1 MHTGSLND
9 PNQKPA
15 VKFNEQAYLMLNWSD
30 FVEQSKS
37 QNLRFTQFAQID
49 HDEPAELN
57 NILFKK
63 QPKYDILLNIK
74 SVQMSYF
81 VPTIRLFK
89 EFVNSSNQVT
99 KLIELPLTEGFQQY
113 DFDSIFTNSAGR
125 GGGVGVTSFTWSSIG
140 TNMGNKYSFG
150 AELELFFDNIEEIT
164 KERYVGNDQI
174 SFADL
179 LIQQKKKNS
188 AGEYNPD
195 YYRVKAIVGW
205 SVKKEAKQ
213 FLPAELIEEMKDTN
227 IILYLGLH
235 SHEIDIT
242 NQSNVILKLKFIAY
256 LEALMDSPTVSNV
269 FYLKN
274 SVLQQEKDKNETEIL
289 RLEQEIKENPDSSE
303 AQKERLN
310 SIKETLELSEAAD
323 RTRIYERILNS
334 IRNRGFVRYVEA
346 DEDDLQTFSSKISE
360 KLTDIQKVEEYNK
373 KIEQIKQKNKQKIL
387 NSKQFPSSTSAK
399 IEVAR
404 TKEDVKNIFEKTIK
418 DYDEELSKKVV
429 KKTEKTKI
437 IPYFYLGDLFE
448 AVLEELYNPQNQKSD
463 FLSKQ
468 VKVMLGPITFY
479 DYGKLVDGNNG
490 GINNK
495 SRTIKS
501 NEQNKEKNVK
511 IFSGTKSIINIAD
524 IPISLSAYTSW
535 FLKKIVDPGVTNM
548 NFRDFC
554 NLILNDLVIRS
565 LGVETY
571 SFAPRQKVSLVYKTK
586 TLRKNLNRFVSQGTS
601 AAPFSEAQQQAVT
614 SVGGGFRYQ
623 ALSFKDNIFYDNA
636 DTVDKEEETESFM
649 FIYGVQNNSWN
660 LLSDYSSDIAKN
672 IRHLYYGN
680 ENGLIKN
687 VKFSRQD
694 NPLIRSHNMKIAST
708 SNSDKSIIL
717 REVYNANVEM
727 MGNSIFEIGEL
738 VYLSPTLFGSSVKT
752 GNISDREQFAKD
764 LGLGGYFTILKI
776 NCSLKDGEY
785 NTSLDL
791 RWNAKGDGKLN
802 DMSDG
807 TNSDKVDSGVKI
819 I

>member
-1 MHTGSLND
+1 VAPVDNSNK
-9 PNQKPA
+9 KPA

-30 FVEQSKS
+30 FVEESKN
-37 QNLRFTQFAQID
+37 QNSRFTQFAQID

-89 EFVNSSNQVT
+89 EYVNSANQVT
-99 KLIELPLTEGFQQY
+99 KLIELPLSEGFQQY
-113 DFDSIFTNSAGR
+113 DFESMLRNSAGR
-125 GGGVGVTSFTWSSIG
+125 GGGVGVTSFNWSSIG

-150 AELELFFDNIEEIT
+150 AELEMFFDNIEEIT
-164 KERYVGNDQI
+164 KERYVGNDVI
-174 SFADL
+174 SFSDL

-213 FLPAELIEEMKDTN
+213 FLPIELIEEMKDTN

-235 SHEIDIT
+235 SHELEIT
-242 NQSNVILKLKFIAY
+242 NESNVILKLKFIAY

-269 FYLKN
+269 FYLQN
-274 SVLQQEKDKNETEIL
+274 SVLQKQKEKNETEIL
-289 RLEQEIKENPDSSE
+289 RLQQQIKENPDSSDAE
-303 AQKERLN
+303 KEELKD
-310 SIKETLELSEAAD
+310 IEQTLELAESAD
-323 RTRIYERILNS
+323 RTIIYQRILNY
-334 IRNRGFVRYVEA
+334 IRNRGFVRYIEA
-346 DEDDLQTFSSKISE
+346 NEDDMQTFSSITSG
-360 KLTDIQKVEEYNK
+360 KLTDAQKVEEYNK
-373 KIEQIKQKNKQKIL
+373 KIEEIKQKNKQKIS
-387 NSKQFPSSTSAK
+387 NSNQFPKSVSATVQIAK
-399 IEVAR
+399 S
-404 TKEDVKNIFEKTIK
+404 KEEVKNIFEKTIK
-418 DYDEELSKKVV
+418 DYDQELSKKVS
-429 KKTEKTKI
+429 KKDEKTKI

-448 AVLEELYNPQNQKSD
+448 AVLEGLYNPQNQKSD
-463 FLSKQ
+463 FLSKM

-490 GINNK
+490 GVNNK
-495 SRTIKS
+495 SSVLKS
-501 NEQNKEKNVK
+501 NDENKEKNIK
-511 IFSGTKSIINIAD
+511 TFSGKKSIVNIAD
-524 IPISLSAYTSW
+524 IPISLSVYTSW

-565 LGVETY
+565 LGAETY

-586 TLRKNLNRFVSQGTS
+586 TLRKNTNRFVSQGTS
-601 AAPFSEAQQQAVT
+601 AASFSEVQQKATV

-623 ALSFKDNIFYDNA
+623 AASFKQNPFYDNA

-649 FIYGVQNNSWN
+649 FIYGMQNNSWN
-660 LLSDYSSDIAKN
+660 LLSDYSSDIAKG

-680 ENGLIKN
+680 ENGLIKE
-687 VKFSRQD
+687 VKFNRQD

-727 MGNSIFEIGEL
+727 MGSSIFEIGEL

-752 GNISDREQFAKD
+752 GNISDREKFAKD
-764 LGLGGYFTILKI
+764 LGIGGYFTILKI
-776 NCSLKDGEY
+776 NCSLKDGQY

-807 TNSDKVDSGVKI
+807 TNSNKTDIGVKI

>member
-1 MHTGSLND
+1 MTTGSLND

-63 QPKYDILLNIK
+63 QTKYDILLNIK

-89 EFVNSSNQVT
+89 EFVNSSNQIT
-99 KLIELPLTEGFQQY
+99 KLIELPLSEGFQQY
-113 DFDSIFTNSAGR
+113 DFDSILKNSAGR
-125 GGGVGVTSFTWSSIG
+125 GGGVGVTSFNWTTIG
-140 TNMGNKYSFG
+140 SNMGNKYSFG

-164 KERYVGNDQI
+164 KQRYVGSEEI

-188 AGEYNPD
+188 EGQYNPD

-205 SVKKEAKQ
+205 SVKREAKQ
-213 FLPAELIEEMKDTN
+213 FLPVELIEEMKDTN

-235 SHEIDIT
+235 SHEIEIT
-242 NQSNVILKLKFIAY
+242 SESTVILKLKFIAY
-256 LEALMDSPTVSNV
+256 LEALMDSPTISNV
-269 FYLKN
+269 FYLEN
-274 SVLQQEKDKNETEIL
+274 SVLQKEKQKNETEIL
-289 RLEQEIKENPDSSE
+289 RLQQEIKENPDSSDAE
-303 AQKERLN
+303 KQQLKDIEQ
-310 SIKETLELSEAAD
+310 TLELSENAD
-323 RTRIYERILNS
+323 RTRIYERILNY
-334 IRNRGFVRYVEA
+334 IRNRGFIKYIEA
-346 DEDDLQTFSSKISE
+346 NEDDLQTFSSITSE
-360 KLTDIQKVEEYNK
+360 KLTDIQKVQEYNK
-373 KIEQIKQKNKQKIL
+373 KIEEIKQKNKQKIS
-387 NSKQFPSSTSAK
+387 NSDQFPSSLSAK
-399 IEVAR
+399 IEIAR
-404 TKEDVKNIFEKTIK
+404 TNEDIKNIFEKTIK
-418 DYDEELSKKVV
+418 DYDEELSKKIV

-448 AVLEELYNPQNQKSD
+448 AVLEGLYNPVGQKTD

-479 DYGKLVDGNNG
+479 DYGKLVDGNSG

-495 SRTIKS
+495 SNVLKS
-501 NEQNKEKNVK
+501 SDQNKQKNVK
-511 IFSGTKSIINIAD
+511 VFSGTKSVVNIAD

-535 FLKKIVDPGVTNM
+535 FLKKIVDPGVINR

-554 NLILNDLVIRS
+554 NDILNDLVIRS

-586 TLRKNLNRFVSQGTS
+586 TLRKNSNRFVSQGTS
-601 AAPFSEAQQQAVT
+601 AASFSQAQQQAVT

-623 ALSFKDNIFYDNA
+623 ALSFKQNPFHDNA

-649 FIYGVQNNSWN
+649 FIYGMQNNSWN
-660 LLSDYSSDIAKN
+660 LLSDYSSDIEKG

-680 ENGLIKN
+680 ERGLIKS
-687 VKFSRQD
+687 VKFTRQD
-694 NPLIRSHNMKIAST
+694 NPLIRSHNMKLAST
-708 SNSDKSIIL
+708 SNADKSIIL

-727 MGNSIFEIGEL
+727 MGNSIFEIGEM
-738 VYLSPTLFGSSVKT
+738 VYLSPTLFGSSKKT
-752 GNISDREQFAKD
+752 GNISDREQFAKN
-764 LGLGGYFTILKI
+764 LGIGGYFIILKI
-776 NCSLKDGEY
+776 TCSLKDGEY
-785 NTSLDL
+785 NTNLDL

-802 DMSDG
+802 DLGDG
-807 TNSDKVDSGVKI
+807 TNSDKVDFGVKI